1 MRSYPFLISVPHG
14 GTRVAEEVRSLV
26 DLSPAE
32 LAYYS
37 DPATPALYQYR
48 DRVASYCDTD
58 ISRMVVDLNRPPYH
72 LPPRHPDGVV
82 KTRTVDG
89 TPVYRNGVLPDI
101 TIIHRLLMA
110 HYFPYHAGLDR
121 LLEPG
126 RVALALDCHSMLPYG
141 PPALKDAGR
150 ERPVICLGNNGDDHG
165 RQRPG
170 TLATCPEG
178 WITALAASFGEEFSS
193 EGAVSI
199 NTPFSGGFI
208 TNAHYWHKGI
218 PWIQVEVN
226 RSLYEDGSGSPGTA
240 SVEQDGVVRTG
251 KRIWQVLCAFWDE
264 LGE

>member
-1 MRSYPFLISVPHG
+1 
-14 GTRVAEEVRSLV
+14 
-26 DLSPAE
+26 
-32 LAYYS
+32 
-37 DPATPALYQYR
+37 
-48 DRVASYCDTD
+48 
-58 ISRMVVDLNRPPYH
+58 
-72 LPPRHPDGVV
+72 
-82 KTRTVDG
+82 
-89 TPVYRNGVLPDI
+89 
-101 TIIHRLLMA
+101 
-110 HYFPYHAGLDR
+110 
-121 LLEPG
+121 
-126 RVALALDCHSMLPYG
+126 MLPYG

-150 ERPVICLGNNGDDHG
+150 ERPVICLGNNGDARG

-178 WITALAASFGEEFSS
+178 WITALAASFAEEFSI
-193 EGAVSI
+193 EGAVTI